1 MGTSKDKL
9 EYSVVIPV
17 YNEED
22 NAELLYNRI
31 VEALES
37 MKSPYEVVFVD
48 DGSSDKTFQVLSD
61 LKKSDENLKV
71 IKFRGNFGQS
81 AAMGAGFKYAS
92 GKIVI
97 AMDGDLQNDPMDI
110 PNLVKK
116 MNEGYDIV
124 SGWRKNRKD
133 KMIIRKIPSKIANR
147 LVQKLTGVK
156 IHDTGC
162 SLKAYR
168 KDILNKIRVY
178 GELHRFIPALGGI
191 EGARISE
198 VEVTHHERK
207 FGVSKYNITRTFR
220 VIMDLI
226 SLNVFMKYLSNPLQF
241 FGRLGLVFNALGLSF
256 LGIMLYCL
264 QFSNFTFEEVNV
276 LVSTTFLFFAAG
288 FQILFFGLIANVVVR
303 TSNRIKK

>member
-1 MGTSKDKL
+1 MGISKDKL

-17 YNEED
+17 YNEEE

-37 MKSPYEVVFVD
+37 MKSPYEIIFID

-61 LKKSDENLKV
+61 LKKNDDNLKV

-81 AAMGAGFKYAS
+81 AAMGAGFRYAS

-110 PNLVKK
+110 PNLIKK
-116 MNEGYDIV
+116 INEGYDIV

-147 LVQKLTGVK
+147 LVQKLTGVE

-168 KDILNKIRVY
+168 KEILNKIRVY

-198 VEVTHHERK
+198 VEVTHHARK

-241 FGRLGLVFNALGLSF
+241 FGRLGFVFNGLGLAF
-256 LGIMLYCL
+256 WGVMLYCQL
-264 QFSNFTFEEVNV
+264 FLNFTFEEANV
-276 LVSTTFLFFAAG
+276 LLSTTFLFFSAG
-288 FQILFFGLIANVVVR
+288 FQILLFGLIANMVVR
-303 TSNRIKK
+303 TSNRIKE